1 MGAVIRRALI
11 FVAVLVAAIPS
22 RAGSKTD
29 FTLGLR
35 AEYIG
40 EKQEIEDVTS
50 EQTTLRA
57 SIFLA
62 FDGYISN
69 PKALSFSGFVERAAT
84 DYEQTETSS
93 GTQSV
98 VDDSRYDQTF
108 YSLGLRALSALPVSV
123 GGGARRVR
131 DDVTGLARGGLV
143 AGLETSWF
151 GDLYLMPSGIGGATL
166 SYLSD
171 DFEADDPETL
181 RDRTHTVARLAADA
195 GGRLVDFRLDVRHE
209 ELELFSGLQQQD
221 LEVGYLD
228 LAFNRGGKDQF
239 QTILSGNRVRIARSG
254 SDPSDWTTVWK
265 ALTAYTHSW
274 DNEGFLR
281 GFVDYQQN
289 TGPAGDLSAWVGG
302 FSLVRSV
309 SRPVA
314 IIAEASYLQAEDEFG
329 GTLDQPVASVGIT
342 WTHEGPKWAVI
353 MHPQV
358 SHIRVSDDLD
368 SSSSSTGGRLF
379 ASIRRQ
385 FRRGYAGVEGEYA
398 GNQLSIASSPP
409 GGVAGGATFLSGLE
423 KEREWIRLILSTQ
436 PTARTGIYASGEGRR
451 VVRVDLER
459 EVTADTGQAR
469 LSLRWRT
476 FTLSGGWSIVDIVG
490 GDLPSTTIT
499 SDAGLMWS
507 PKYWLSFDGRAYRE
521 QREAEG
527 STGDLEWA
535 ELGVRFLY
543 ARLSFFARAR
553 EETSFGDGAQ
563 LRNYRR
569 YWVGVQRT
577 FGFGLGGGG
586 GRRPTG
592 WGN

>member
-1 MGAVIRRALI
+1 
-11 FVAVLVAAIPS
+11 
-22 RAGSKTD
+22 
-29 FTLGLR
+29 
-35 AEYIG
+35 
-40 EKQEIEDVTS
+40 
-50 EQTTLRA
+50 
-57 SIFLA
+57 
-62 FDGYISN
+62 
-69 PKALSFSGFVERAAT
+69 
-84 DYEQTETSS
+84 
-93 GTQSV
+93 
-98 VDDSRYDQTF
+98 
-108 YSLGLRALSALPVSV
+108 
-123 GGGARRVR
+123 
-131 DDVTGLARGGLV
+131 
-143 AGLETSWF
+143 
-151 GDLYLMPSGIGGATL
+151 
-166 SYLSD
+166 
-171 DFEADDPETL
+171 
-181 RDRTHTVARLAADA
+181 
-195 GGRLVDFRLDVRHE
+195 
-209 ELELFSGLQQQD
+209 
-221 LEVGYLD
+221 
-228 LAFNRGGKDQF
+228 
-239 QTILSGNRVRIARSG
+239 
-254 SDPSDWTTVWK
+254 
-265 ALTAYTHSW
+265 
-274 DNEGFLR
+274 
-281 GFVDYQQN
+281 
-289 TGPAGDLSAWVGG
+289 
-302 FSLVRSV
+302 VRSV

-409 GGVAGGATFLSGLE
+409 GGVAGGATFLAGLE
-423 KEREWIRLILSTQ
+423 KEREWVRLILSTQ

-451 VVRVDLER
+451 VVRLDLER

-490 GDLPSTTIT
+490 GDLPSTTTT
-499 SDAGLMWS
+499 SDAGLTWS

-521 QREAEG
+521 EREAEG